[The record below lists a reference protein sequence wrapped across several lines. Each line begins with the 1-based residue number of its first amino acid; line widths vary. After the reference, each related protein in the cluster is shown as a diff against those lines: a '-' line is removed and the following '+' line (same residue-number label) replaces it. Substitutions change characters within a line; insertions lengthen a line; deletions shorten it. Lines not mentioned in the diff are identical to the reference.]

1 MNEEILRVLD
11 MVKKDK
17 ISPEDGEKLIA
28 AITGVES
35 KSIKKSKFSM
45 LRVRVLDRNPNKTEQ
60 TKVNINVPLSIAK
73 KAVGLV
79 SLIPNEAKKDLV
91 EKGIDLD
98 SFNIAELIEM
108 FEDGE
113 ITEELVNIVSGDEE
127 SGTTVKVY
135 VD

>member
-79 SLIPNEAKKDLV
+79 SLIPNDAKKDLV

-113 ITEELVNIVSGDEE
+113 ITEELINIVSGDEE
-127 SGTTVKVY
+127 NGTTVKVY